1 MNIQEI
7 FKNFIF
13 IQNEGT
19 TKEKIHLIENKYNFI
34 LPNFYKDI
42 LMFSNG
48 IEMDSIVGEENSI
61 NLFKLEELYEINIDI
76 YETMKYL
83 PNFLVIGNTGGE
95 EVLVVEQ
102 KKDSEKKYI
111 YDPGALFPGEE
122 DITII
127 HIEKWFLNGCPM
139 GEELYKC
146 IY

>member
-83 PNFLVIGNTGGE
+83 PNFLVIR
-95 EVLVVEQ
+95 Q
-102 KKDSEKKYI
+102 Y
-111 YDPGALFPGEE
+111 
-122 DITII
+122 
-127 HIEKWFLNGCPM
+127 WW
-139 GEELYKC
+139 
-146 IY
+146 